1 MFSLIKLVI
10 KNSKAVNAPK
20 DIKERILRILSFVIV
35 FGSLSSVMIWAS
47 FYIVFRLKIINQT
60 NAFSNIL
67 LLMNFFI
74 LLAESVF
81 ETLNSLYF
89 SKDLKQFLTMPI
101 KPWKLVFA
109 KIINI
114 IKSEYMMEVLMLL
127 VPMAVYGTYHHLSFV
142 YYIYVLIILT
152 LLPVIPIFITSL
164 IVSIIMRATH
174 KI

>member
-10 KNSKAVNAPK
+10 KNSKAGNAPK

-142 YYIYVLIILT
+142 Y
-152 LLPVIPIFITSL
+152 
-164 IVSIIMRATH
+164 
-174 KI
+174 

>member
-109 KIINI
+109 RIINI
-114 IKSEYMMEVLMLL
+114 INQII
-127 VPMAVYGTYHHLSFV
+127 FV
-142 YYIYVLIILT
+142 RIDISITFYNIIIIFFFVSILWHILT
-152 LLPVIPIFITSL
+152 F
-164 IVSIIMRATH
+164 
-174 KI
+174 

>member
-89 SKDLKQFLTMPI
+89 SKDLL
-101 KPWKLVFA
+101 
-109 KIINI
+109 
-114 IKSEYMMEVLMLL
+114 SVL
-127 VPMAVYGTYHHLSFV
+127 
-142 YYIYVLIILT
+142 
-152 LLPVIPIFITSL
+152 
-164 IVSIIMRATH
+164 
-174 KI
+174 